1 MEKENKTHVTL
12 AVSNSPAFGRRIRR
26 LREARGI
33 SMVELSRAT
42 GINYTSISAF
52 ELGRK
57 GTISAEKAGMLYDFL
72 STLPEVKTPLVTG
85 PGRYPKKR
93 KQRKN
98 SKASAVKQTAA
109 TPVKETPASP
119 SATAPDPEPTP
130 EPTPE
135 PVAPVE
141 KKERKIRNLNDL
153 IHEVNIR
160 AFRECLHLIEEI
172 DDERTPA
179 VVRSIN
185 AQQLVTLT
193 NFLKENRG
201 SER

>member
-93 KQRKN
+93 KHRKN
-98 SKASAVKQTAA
+98 SKASVVKQTAA
-109 TPVKETPASP
+109 TPVKETPVTP
-119 SATAPDPEPTP
+119 SATVPD
-130 EPTPE
+130 PE

-201 SER
+201 SE